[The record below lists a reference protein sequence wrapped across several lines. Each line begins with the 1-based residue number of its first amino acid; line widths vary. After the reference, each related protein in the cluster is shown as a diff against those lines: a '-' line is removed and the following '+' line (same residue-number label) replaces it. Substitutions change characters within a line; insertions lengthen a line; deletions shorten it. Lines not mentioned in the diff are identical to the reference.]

1 MNKKENKYGKKNKAL
16 IEGSTQASAK
26 FTETALFFLQ
36 KKMLLRPKRL
46 PRNFVFSFDM
56 PFKEINI
63 PFDTHYNISLIRFCV
78 ESSEPKGIVL
88 YFHGNRDNVIRY
100 AKHVPD
106 FTRHRYEVWM
116 LDYPEYGKSTGMFTE
131 EKVYKQAMILY
142 NMALENATKENII
155 VYGKSLGSGIAS
167 WLASE
172 KECRHLILETP
183 YFSMTDLFSI
193 HAPGFLAKKFYHF
206 RFPNYEYL
214 KKVSSPVTIFH
225 GSHDKVIPYDN
236 SVKLKDY
243 LKPGDEFVTLKNASH
258 NNVNTYAQYHK
269 KLNEI
274 LML

>member
-1 MNKKENKYGKKNKAL
+1 MSKKEKKYIKNNKTL
-16 IEGSTQASAK
+16 VEESTQTSPG
-26 FTETALFFLQ
+26 FTEIALYFLQ
-36 KKMLLRPKRL
+36 KKILLRPKRL
-46 PRNFVFSFDM
+46 PQNFAFRFDI

-63 PFDTHYNISLIRFCV
+63 PFETEYNINLVKFFV
-78 ESSEPKGIVL
+78 ESNESKGIVL

-106 FTRHRYEVWM
+106 FTRHQYEVWIP
-116 LDYPEYGKSTGMFTE
+116 DYPEYGKSTGMFTE
-131 EKVYKQAMILY
+131 ENVYRQAMILY
-142 NMALENATKENII
+142 NMALENTTKENII

-172 KECRHLILETP
+172 KDCRHLILETP

-193 HAPGFLAKKFYHF
+193 HAPGFLGKKFYHF
-206 RFPNYEYL
+206 RFPTNEYL

-225 GSHDKVIPYDN
+225 GSHDRVIPYDN

-243 LKPGDEFVTLKNASH
+243 LKPGDEFVTIKNASH
-258 NNVNTYAQYHK
+258 NNVNDYTLYHK

-274 LML
+274 LLL

>member
-1 MNKKENKYGKKNKAL
+1 MSKKENKYIKNNKAL
-16 IEGSTQASAK
+16 AERSAQTSPG
-26 FTETALFFLQ
+26 FTEIALYFLQ
-36 KKMLLRPKRL
+36 KKILLRPKRL
-46 PRNFVFSFDM
+46 PQNFVFRFDI

-63 PFDTHYNISLIRFCV
+63 PFETQYNINLIKFFV
-78 ESSEPKGIVL
+78 GSNESKGIVL

-106 FTRHRYEVWM
+106 FTRHQYEVWIP
-116 LDYPEYGKSTGMFTE
+116 DYPEYGKSTGMFTE
-131 EKVYKQAMILY
+131 ENVYRQAMILY
-142 NMALENATKENII
+142 NMALENTRKENII

-172 KECRHLILETP
+172 KDCRHLILETP
-183 YFSMTDLFSI
+183 YFSMTDLFGI
-193 HAPGFLAKKFYHF
+193 HAPGFLTKKFYHF
-206 RFPNYEYL
+206 RFPNNEYL

-225 GSHDKVIPYDN
+225 GSHDRVIPYNN

-243 LKPGDEFVTLKNASH
+243 MKPGDEFVTIKNASH
-258 NNVNTYAQYHK
+258 NNVNNYTLYHK